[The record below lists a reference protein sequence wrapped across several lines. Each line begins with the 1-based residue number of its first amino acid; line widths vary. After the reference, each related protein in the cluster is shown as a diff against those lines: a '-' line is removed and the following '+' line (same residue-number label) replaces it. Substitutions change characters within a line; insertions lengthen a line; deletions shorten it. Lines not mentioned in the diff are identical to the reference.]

1 MLGKT
6 ISCGSRDELMMEY
19 NEMKNK
25 SQSSYLQTI
34 APEASLKTQEFIV
47 QGFSKLNKKQKI
59 EWIAKN
65 LFHQSPEVLGLLSS
79 FWLKNE
85 QHQDLLDEFSENTL
99 TTFPF
104 PFGVCPN
111 VMINDKV
118 KMIPMVIE
126 ESSVVAACSKAA
138 KFWLERGGFHAQ
150 VLGMTK
156 IGQVHFIWKGDPNK
170 LKAFFDC
177 HKDHFLREI
186 APLMDKMVERGGGL
200 KNLELRDLTHL
211 EADYYQLW
219 AEFDTCDA
227 MGANFINTVLEA
239 LGKVLKDALMI
250 DNSLSEASRD
260 VQIVMCILSNYTPDC
275 RVRAWVECKIQDLYE
290 PELQMSAED
299 FAQKFARAVRIAK
312 IDVNRATT
320 HNKGIFNGIDAVVL
334 ATGNDFRAIEAC
346 GHTWAA
352 RDGQYRGLTDIQLID
367 DRFIFSLEIPLAVGT
382 VGGLTALHP
391 LSKFSLELLGRPN
404 AAQLME
410 VLAVIGLA
418 QNFAALKSLTTS
430 GIQKGHMKMHLMNIL
445 KHLEAGPYEI
455 EKAKD
460 YFEHA
465 VVSFSAVRQ
474 FLHNK
479 RNSQ

>member
-1 MLGKT
+1 M
-6 ISCGSRDELMMEY
+6 EL
-19 NEMKNK
+19 NGMKNK
-25 SQSSYLQTI
+25 MQTTFLQTSTTDQLTR
-34 APEASLKTQEFIV
+34 AQEPIV
-47 QGFSKLNKKQKI
+47 QGFSKLSKREKI
-59 EWIAKN
+59 NWIANN
-65 LFHQSPEVLGLLSS
+65 LFHKSPHVMDLLSE
-79 FWLKNE
+79 FWLKNDT
-85 QHQDLLDEFSENTL
+85 HQDLLDEFSENTI

-111 VMINDKV
+111 VMINNKV

-138 KFWLERGGFHAQ
+138 KYWLERGGFHAE

-156 IGQVHFIWKGDPNK
+156 VGQVHFIWKGK
-170 LKAFFDC
+170 SEQLEEFFLR
-177 HKDHFLREI
+177 HRNHFLREI
-186 APLMDKMVERGGGL
+186 APLMEKMVERGGGL
-200 KNLELRDLTHL
+200 KKLELRNLSDL
-211 EADYYQLW
+211 EPDYYQLW

-250 DNSLSEASRD
+250 DQTLPEASRD

-275 RVRAWVECKIQDLYE
+275 RVRAWVECPVEDLYE
-290 PELQMSAED
+290 PELQMSANE

-352 RDGQYRGLTDIQLID
+352 RDGQYRGLTDIQIENG
-367 DRFIFSLEIPLAVGT
+367 RFIFSLEIPLAVGT
-382 VGGLTALHP
+382 IGGLTALHP
-391 LSKFSLELLGRPN
+391 LSKFSLDLLGRPQ
-404 AAQLME
+404 AAELME
-410 VLAVIGLA
+410 VLGVIGLA

-445 KHLEAGPYEI
+445 KHLEATPTEI
-455 EKAKD
+455 EKAKH

-474 FLHNK
+474 FLQDK